1 MRSTAVLLLLSSL
14 ACGRGGSSADA
25 EPPTVE
31 AAYGERFGLSVGERA
46 DVGGFRV
53 AFTRV
58 SEDSRCPEDVRCVQA
73 GNAAAAFA
81 VEGDAGSA
89 TLTLNTDREPRWAAA
104 MGHALNLVELRPRPA
119 NGALPDPAAYEATLV
134 VEPAP

>member
-1 MRSTAVLLLLSSL
+1 MRRAAVLLFLPAL
-14 ACGRGGSSADA
+14 ACEPGSPGADA
-25 EPPTVE
+25 GPPTVE

-58 SEDSRCPEDVRCVQA
+58 SEDSRCLEDVRCVQA

-81 VEGDAGSA
+81 VESDAGSA
-89 TLTLNTDREPRWAAA
+89 TLTLNTDREPRRAAA
-104 MGHALNLVELRPRPA
+104 MGHALSLVELRPRPA
-119 NGALPDPAAYEATLV
+119 DGALPDPAAYEATLV